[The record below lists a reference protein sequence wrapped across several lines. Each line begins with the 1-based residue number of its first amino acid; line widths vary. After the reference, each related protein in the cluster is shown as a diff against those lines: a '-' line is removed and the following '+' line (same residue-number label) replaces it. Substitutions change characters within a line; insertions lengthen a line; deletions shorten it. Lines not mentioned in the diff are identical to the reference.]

1 MATARPGA
9 ASTRLR
15 PAHSKPPG
23 LHASLSCL
31 PADDNLPLVLF
42 YSWGEVLQPETQA
55 WEAVQSSE
63 AALQAKLAQLLTDCL
78 AAAGRADVQGAPARY
93 RLCLGLL
100 GLPCLRRT
108 RQQRDAWDAA
118 LRATAGLLRLLPEAV
133 PAMPPAEGTQL
144 VIVAIDTLAILLQ
157 DVGAEQASA
166 EAARQA
172 QLRMAAAAVR
182 QLGGGALQDVLRLL
196 ACAAAAAPGA
206 SPAGS
211 AELQAA
217 AQLLW
222 TTYQPGFQD
231 FMLDLAKGLK

>member
-1 MATARPGA
+1 M
-9 ASTRLR
+9 
-15 PAHSKPPG
+15 
-23 LHASLSCL
+23 
-31 PADDNLPLVLF
+31 LF